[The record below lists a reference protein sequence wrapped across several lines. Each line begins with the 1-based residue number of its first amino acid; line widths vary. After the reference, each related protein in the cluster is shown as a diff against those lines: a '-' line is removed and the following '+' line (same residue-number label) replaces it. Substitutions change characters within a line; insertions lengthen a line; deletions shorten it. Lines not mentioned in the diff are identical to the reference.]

1 MIELLDHVE
10 GSDAAENLLNK
21 HKQITWSQNF
31 LKEDRIKLKDTRV
44 YTRFRFRQLYSKAKR
59 STSIYNFSL
68 YKLNPSLP
76 NTPSTNKVQTSSYP
90 NGSLFSYK
98 NPLFCSC
105 LICCIYLPLFRCF
118 QRLLHRWILPR
129 GFGVS

>member
-21 HKQITWSQNF
+21 HKQITWSQSF

-59 STSIYNFSL
+59 SKSL
-68 YKLNPSLP
+68 
-76 NTPSTNKVQTSSYP
+76 SY
-90 NGSLFSYK
+90 
-98 NPLFCSC
+98 
-105 LICCIYLPLFRCF
+105 ID
-118 QRLLHRWILPR
+118 
-129 GFGVS
+129 